1 MTSFRI
7 DRFRFDRANLEAW
20 AGTDPKHLN
29 WPVVYALDGPSQVY
43 VGESSRGASRLR
55 QHLDSKEKA
64 TLRGARVVIDP
75 TFNKSVCLDL
85 ESFLIQMFAGD
96 GAFSVLN
103 KNIGVSDRDYYRRDD
118 YQATFDAIFEE
129 LREAGLFTRTLPEIK
144 NSDLF
149 KLSPFKEL
157 TEDQAGAVEDI
168 LEGLFDD
175 LAAGTSSRIVIQ
187 GAPGTGKTVVAIYLM
202 KLLSDIQNSSE
213 DEVVEG
219 DERLSDFFQPGYRE
233 LLRDFRVG
241 LVVPQQ
247 SLRRS
252 IERVFSKTPGLHRSQ
267 VLSPFQVGG
276 RAEDFDLLIVDEA
289 HRLNQRAA
297 QAAGPLN
304 RKFVDINESLFGAD
318 DVQLTQVDWIARK
331 SRHQIFLVDGE
342 QSVRPADLPPQ
353 TVRALVDVART
364 EGRHYPLRS
373 QMRVR
378 ADGDYVGY
386 IRSVLDGSVTERQEF
401 GDYDL
406 RMIDDAGEMQDEIR
420 KREKEVGLARMVAG
434 FAWPWKTKNDPDAF
448 DIELDRVKLRW
459 NSTDVDWVSS
469 KTSPDEVGSIH
480 TIQGYDLN
488 YAGVIIGRDLRF
500 DPELGRPVFDRKQY
514 FDPRGTTNNRALGI
528 MYTDDD
534 ILQFVRNIYGVLLT
548 RGMLGTYV
556 YVRDEPLRA
565 YLRRWL

>member
-20 AGTDPKHLN
+20 AATDSKHLN
-29 WPVVYALDGPSQVY
+29 WPVVYALDGSSQVY

-64 TLRGARVVIDP
+64 ALRAARVVVDP

-96 GAFSVLN
+96 GTFSVLN

-118 YQATFDAIFEE
+118 YQATFDAIFDE
-129 LREAGLFTRTLPEIK
+129 LRDAGLFSRTLPEIK

-168 LEGLFDD
+168 LEGLVED
-175 LAAGTSSRIVIQ
+175 LATGASSRIVIQ

-202 KLLSDIQNSSE
+202 KLLSDIQNSPD

-219 DERLSDFFQPGYRE
+219 DERLADFFQAGYRE

-276 RAEDFDLLIVDEA
+276 RTDDFDLLIVDEA

-304 RKFVDINESLFGAD
+304 RMFADINTSLFGGD

-331 SRHQIFLVDGE
+331 SRHQVFLVDGE
-342 QSVRPADLPPQ
+342 QSVRPADLAPH
-353 TVRALVDVART
+353 TVGALVDVARA

-373 QMRVR
+373 QMRVQ

-401 GDYDL
+401 GEYDL
-406 RMIDDAGEMQDEIR
+406 RLIDDAAELQDEIR

-434 FAWPWKTKNDPDAF
+434 FAWPWKTKKNAAGF
-448 DIELDRVKLRW
+448 DIELDGVKLRW

-500 DPELGRPVFDRKQY
+500 DPESGRPVFDRKQY

-528 MYTDDD
+528 VYSDED
-534 ILQFVRNIYGVLLT
+534 ILQFVRNIYAVLLT

-556 YVRDEPLRA
+556 YVCDESLRE